1 MEKDKKMSSNQFERI
16 EKSKK
21 EYHNAQKKLSF
32 EEKINLMCDIQ
43 EKQFFMNKDRVKV
56 LPWRIES

>member
-1 MEKDKKMSSNQFERI
+1 MSSNQFERI